1 MQVNDGGTLSFFAVL
16 KKSSAEQKARIEKK
30 AEQKRAEKKAA
41 EKKAAK
47 KEKEERLKDSKE
59 EAGTEDTVTIS
70 AGSIEELLS
79 KIETYNFNTRS
90 DSVQTA
96 GERQVGQNFDFRG

>member
-1 MQVNDGGTLSFFAVL
+1 MAGIGATGSVGAYAAQSDYSKSTKTKKPEVFGTPD
-16 KKSSAEQKARIEKK
+16 KT
-30 AEQKRAEKKAA
+30 
-41 EKKAAK
+41 
-47 KEKEERLKDSKE
+47 
-59 EAGTEDTVTIS
+59 AGTEDTVTIS

-96 GERQVGQNFDFRG
+96 DERQVGQNFDFRG

>member
-1 MQVNDGGTLSFFAVL
+1 MLKD
-16 KKSSAEQKARIEKK
+16 KKSDKVA
-30 AEQKRAEKKAA
+30 
-41 EKKAAK
+41 
-47 KEKEERLKDSKE
+47 DSKE